1 MLPMVMLQGGGG
13 AASSSSSK
21 RRNQQR
27 RQRRKRAA
35 AGKKQGGSPASENN
49 GEEHADAQGCLPD
62 ISTSKSENYKERAFS
77 TQGDLPQKAGC
88 DLEANLCA
96 ESVQSS
102 SSQLVHSNEN
112 SNPKRPEVK
121 NANSA
126 GNSEHCMLDTRKT
139 TDHDTSSM
147 PLQDSRFD
155 ANVRIDGLHSTTE
168 ERVCQSTV
176 GDGFTG
182 MSNASYNPYSVQENQ
197 RIGPFM
203 REPYT
208 LHSHFLHP
216 SHVRGYI
223 GNKFMGFPPVHPM
236 NAFDPFNQGFNFFH
250 TGNIPPYGVSDVH
263 RGLNIYGLSTM
274 GKWEYDYGRHMD
286 YTNVERNELRM
297 TEEAYLS
304 THNSA
309 NFIRPSSL
317 PLTYQQ
323 KPPITLLPRVSL
335 TGFRK
340 KKLLILDLNGL
351 LADINQDY
359 HNSHMADAK
368 VRGKLVFRRPYCHDF
383 LSFCLQ
389 NFELGI
395 WSSRKKQNVDSV
407 IDIIMRDFRP
417 LLKFCWDMSKCTF
430 TGHKTLE
437 NIHKPLVLKELRKL
451 WNKEEPD
458 LPWEQGYYSP
468 SNTLLVD
475 DSPYKA
481 LRNPPYTAI
490 FPQPYSYLN
499 SNDNSLGPGGDL
511 RVYLENLTVAEDVEC
526 YVRNNPFGQPFITQS
541 DPHWSFYAQIAS

>member
-511 RVYLENLTVAEDVEC
+511 RVYLEN
-526 YVRNNPFGQPFITQS
+526 
-541 DPHWSFYAQIAS
+541 HK